1 MNRFWENLTQEC
13 PTNLKSHLRRM
24 KLKDHDINFFKKLM
38 NRFSENL
45 AQKCPINVGLSKT

>member
-24 KLKDHDINFFKKLM
+24 KLKDHDIIFFKKLM